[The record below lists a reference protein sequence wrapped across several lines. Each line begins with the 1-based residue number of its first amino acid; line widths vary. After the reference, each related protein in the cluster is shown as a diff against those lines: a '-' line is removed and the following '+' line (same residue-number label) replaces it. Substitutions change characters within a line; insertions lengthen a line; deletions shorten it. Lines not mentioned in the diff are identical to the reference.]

1 MDLNIKCKP
10 MKLSEK
16 KRNLRGNLYDRGWG
30 KEFLDLTP
38 EAQSSKRKTDRFY
51 LIKIKNVCS
60 AKELLK
66 EGKDKLQIG
75 GKYLQTTHFT
85 KDWYL
90 EYIKYC
96 QDSTVKK

>member
-16 KRNLRGNLYDRGWG
+16 KKNIRGNLYDCRWG

-38 EAQSSKRKTDRFY
+38 EAQSSKRKTDRLY
-51 LIKIKNVCS
+51 LIKIKNFCS
-60 AKELLK
+60 VKELLK

-75 GKYLQTTHFT
+75 RKYLQTTHFT
-85 KDWYL
+85 KD
-90 EYIKYC
+90 
-96 QDSTVKK
+96 